1 MFIHIHIMWIFI
13 LYLDRR
19 WKRSYNSF
27 SRKRRDTITITS
39 ETPNNTNKTVL
50 INDNDDDDD
59 DDNNDDDDDDDNI
72 DNDINTI
79 DKIDFE
85 HHDELPYVSL
95 RIYYL
100 HSYKR

>member
-1 MFIHIHIMWIFI
+1 MFIHIYIMWIFI

-27 SRKRRDTITITS
+27 SRKRRDTITITN
-39 ETPNNTNKTVL
+39 EIPNNTNKTVL

-59 DDNNDDDDDDDNI
+59 ENDVDNVDV
-72 DNDINTI
+72 NTI

-95 RIYYL
+95 RIYYTL
-100 HSYKR
+100 SYKR